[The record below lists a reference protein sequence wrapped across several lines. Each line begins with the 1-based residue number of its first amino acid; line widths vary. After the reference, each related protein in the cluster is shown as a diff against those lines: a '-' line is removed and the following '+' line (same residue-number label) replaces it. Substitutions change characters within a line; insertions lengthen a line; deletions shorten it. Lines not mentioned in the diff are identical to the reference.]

1 MSRSTRSIAR
11 RYGLHHGDVATLALA
26 QHATPL
32 RAARLLALQR
42 ARTRPLAW
50 VAQEVRDIIAATA
63 ATITPRADLTAALGH
78 LTPTEQGIVLTCLNG
93 EPV

>member
-1 MSRSTRSIAR
+1 MTRSTRSIAR
-11 RYGLHHGDVATLALA
+11 RYGLPHSDVTALALA
-26 QHATPL
+26 HHVTPL

-50 VAQEVRDIIAATA
+50 AAQEVRDMIAATA

-78 LTPTEQGIVLTCLNG
+78 LTPTEQRVVLACLNG
-93 EPV
+93 EPA

>member
-26 QHATPL
+26 QHVTPL
-32 RAARLLALQR
+32 RAARLLVLQR
-42 ARTRPLAW
+42 ARYRPFAW
-50 VAQEVRDIIAATA
+50 AAQEVWDIIAATA

-78 LTPTEQGIVLTCLNG
+78 LTPTEHG
-93 EPV
+93 EPT